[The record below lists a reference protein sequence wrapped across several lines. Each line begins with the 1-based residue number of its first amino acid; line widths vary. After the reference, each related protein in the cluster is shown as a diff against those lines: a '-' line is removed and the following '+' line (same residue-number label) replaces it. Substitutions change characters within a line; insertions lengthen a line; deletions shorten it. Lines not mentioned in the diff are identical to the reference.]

1 MTDKEREKIIH
12 LMGEVLAD
20 IQYIGEV
27 SLLDKCCPLMDDAE
41 ELVEVL
47 KRALGI
53 EKLEVPDDTEI
64 HEDMEVHND
73 PIGFEKLV
81 RELGLSDEEIREL
94 GLSNEENKGGK
105 AKIYNMLGERVD
117 GRRARKVDEERKGKE

>member
-1 MTDKEREKIIH
+1 MTNKEREEIIF
-12 LMGEVLAD
+12 LMGEVLSD

-27 SLLDKCCPLMDDAE
+27 PLTDKCYPLMDDAE
-41 ELVEVL
+41 KLVEAL

-64 HEDMEVHND
+64 HEDMEAHNE
-73 PIGFEKLV
+73 PIWFGNFEKLV

-94 GLSNEENKGGK
+94 ELSDEENKGGK

-117 GRRARKVDEERKGKE
+117 D

>member
-1 MTDKEREKIIH
+1 MTNKEREEIIF
-12 LMGEVLAD
+12 LMGEVLSD

-27 SLLDKCCPLMDDAE
+27 PLTDKCYPLMDNAE
-41 ELVEVL
+41 KLVEAL

-81 RELGLSDEEIREL
+81 RELGLSDEE
-94 GLSNEENKGGK
+94 NKGGK
-105 AKIYNMLGERVD
+105 AKIFNMLGERVD
-117 GRRARKVDEERKGKE
+117 GRK

>member
-47 KRALGI
+47 KQALGI

-64 HEDMEVHND
+64 HEDMEAHNE
-73 PIGFEKLV
+73 PIRFGTFEKLV
-81 RELGLSDEEIREL
+81 RELGLSD
-94 GLSNEENKGGK
+94 EENKGGK

-117 GRRARKVDEERKGKE
+117 GRK